1 PTYSGIMFQTN
12 YVGGQPQNPITDTVF
27 TNVSISGAR
36 KSGDAYDAKSG
47 FAIWANPMPEAGQG
61 PAVGS
66 VTFNNLRLSNN
77 AVDIQNP
84 TTTFT
89 INRN

>member
-1 PTYSGIMFQTN
+1 
-12 YVGGQPQNPITDTVF
+12 
-27 TNVSISGAR
+27 
-36 KSGDAYDAKSG
+36 
-47 FAIWANPMPEAGQG
+47 MPEAGQG

-77 AVDIQNP
+77 AVDIQNT